1 MRMDEEAV
9 KSFIC
14 TAYED
19 VQTTEVDGYTF
30 FFHSDDHK
38 FPFAT
43 LGTKDNEYDRV
54 SNLDRPSVYRLNIG
68 VGKETYRSLLGPQPA
83 FPAAGS
89 FVEGYD
95 FTALDQLMPHP
106 TYAAQSWLCV
116 LNPSETT
123 FQHQVRPLLD
133 EAYQMAVRRHA
144 RKTADNAARS
154 WE

>member
-1 MRMDEEAV
+1 MDEEAV
-9 KSFIC
+9 KRFLC
-14 TAYED
+14 TAYEE

-30 FFHSDDHK
+30 FFHGPDHK

-43 LGTKDNEYDRV
+43 LGTKDNDYDRV

-68 VGKETYRSLLGPQPA
+68 VRKETYRSLLGPQPP
-83 FPAAGS
+83 FPVAGA
-89 FVEGYD
+89 FVEGHD

-123 FQHQVRPLLD
+123 FQQQVRPLLD
-133 EAYQMAVRRHA
+133 EAYEIAVRRNA
-144 RKTADNAARS
+144 RKSPDESASTS
-154 WE
+154 E